1 MRVDRIRLEGFRNY
15 VQAEAV
21 FNPNVN
27 VIAGA
32 NAQGKTNLLEAV
44 WLLTGCRSF
53 RARLDREMIGFGQ
66 PQARL
71 EAELQAGG
79 REQRVT
85 LSLRAGQRRQF
96 VRNGVKTRP
105 SEMTGLLRAV
115 LFCPEDLELLRA
127 GPAVRR
133 QFLDTMICQLIPAAK
148 PLYQEFTRLYE
159 SKSRILRDWREK
171 PSLLEPLEEYDEAMA
186 RASAGIIRYRASCAL
201 RLAELA
207 APIHREFS
215 GGAEEL
221 TAQYQTVST
230 VTDPTASTQQ
240 IFTQVMEHQKNHR
253 QAELAAGACLTG
265 AHKDDLQI
273 CINGHPARA
282 FASQGQTRTAAL
294 SLKLA
299 ERELHQRKTGEWP
312 VLLLDDV
319 LSELDAQR
327 QEYVLNRVRGGQ
339 MLLTCCGGEEVS
351 RRIGGTVL
359 HIENGRIG

>member
-15 VQAEAV
+15 AQADAAFDPCANIV
-21 FNPNVN
+21 
-27 VIAGA
+27 AGA

-53 RARLDREMIGFGQ
+53 RARQDRELIGFGREL
-66 PQARL
+66 ARV
-71 EAELQAGG
+71 EAELFAGG
-79 REQRVT
+79 RTQRVE
-85 LSLRAGQRRQF
+85 LSMRAGQRRQF

-105 SEMTGLLRAV
+105 SEMTGLLHAV
-115 LFCPEDLELLRA
+115 LFCPEDLNLLRA

-148 PLYQEFTRLYE
+148 PLYQEFARLYE

-171 PSLLEPLEEYDEAMA
+171 PSLLELLDEYSQAMA
-186 RASAGIIRYRASCAL
+186 RASAGVIRYRASCAL

-221 TAQYQTVST
+221 TVQYQTVSS
-230 VTDPTASTQQ
+230 VTDPTAPLQRVYED
-240 IFTQVMEHQKNHR
+240 VMEHQRSHR
-253 QAELAAGACLTG
+253 QAEIAAGACLTG
-265 AHKDDLQI
+265 AYKDDLQI
-273 CINGHPARA
+273 FINGHPART
-282 FASQGQTRTAAL
+282 FTSQGQTRTAAL

-299 ERELHQRKTGEWP
+299 ERELHQLKTGEWP
-312 VLLLDDV
+312 VQLLDDV

-339 MLLTCCGGEEVS
+339 MLLTCCGGEEIS
-351 RRIGGTVL
+351 RRIGGRVL
-359 HIENGRIG
+359 RIEEGRIS